1 MIKILVTFSC
11 WPAVACMYQKRS
23 CQTKKLCQVLLTS
36 QDCMAFALF
45 LYTALLFAWQCIRR
59 LKNKP
64 VDIMVSFK
72 LSFSFCEF
80 FIIKVGL
87 HISDLD
93 MRIFGIKLF
102 DIYLES
108 KKVLCFIQQEGKWG
122 TGKLLTPLRSTE
134 EQCHWIIHCEMN
146 THLEEVFA
154 LSSRIVSWLLRSYR
168 SLFGDY
174 RNVDRKN
181 CNATTQQW
189 PSFTFSYISL

>member
-1 MIKILVTFSC
+1 MVKILVTFSC

-36 QDCMAFALF
+36 QDRTAFALF
-45 LYTALLFAWQCIRR
+45 FYTTLLFAWQCIRS
-59 LKNKP
+59 LKNKS
-64 VDIMVSFK
+64 VNIMASFK

-93 MRIFGIKLF
+93 MSIFGIKLF

-108 KKVLCFIQQEGKWG
+108 KKVLFFIQQKWKWG
-122 TGKLLTPLRSTE
+122 KSNILTPLRSTE
-134 EQCHWIIHCEMN
+134 EQCHRIHSEMN

-154 LSSRIVSWLLRSYR
+154 LSSRIVSFWFLRSYR
-168 SLFGDY
+168 NLFGNY

-189 PSFTFSYISL
+189 SSFTFSCISL

>member
-11 WPAVACMYQKRS
+11 WPAAACMYQKRS

-36 QDCMAFALF
+36 QDCTAFVLF
-45 LYTALLFAWQCIRR
+45 LYTALLFAWQCIRS

-64 VDIMVSFK
+64 IDIMVSFK

-93 MRIFGIKLF
+93 MSIFGIKLF

-108 KKVLCFIQQEGKWG
+108 KKVLCFIKQEGKWG
-122 TGKLLTPLRSTE
+122 TSKLLTPLRSTV
-134 EQCHWIIHCEMN
+134 EQSLNTLRDEYKLGRGLCSFFKDCFLLIIKK
-146 THLEEVFA
+146 L
-154 LSSRIVSWLLRSYR
+154 RIHFDIWQ
-168 SLFGDY
+168 
-174 RNVDRKN
+174 N
-181 CNATTQQW
+181 
-189 PSFTFSYISL
+189 